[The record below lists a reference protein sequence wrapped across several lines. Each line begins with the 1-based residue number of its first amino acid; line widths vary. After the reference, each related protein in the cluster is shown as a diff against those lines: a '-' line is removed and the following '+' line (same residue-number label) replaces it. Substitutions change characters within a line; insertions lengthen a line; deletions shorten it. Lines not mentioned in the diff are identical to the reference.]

1 MTFKLSQR
9 DHDRLDQIHEDL
21 AKVVRRA
28 AEITKQPFTVTQGL
42 RTLQQQR
49 DLYAQGRTK
58 PGKIVTWTMNSEH
71 LSGRAADLAAI
82 DAKTKILWTES
93 LYPEIARA
101 MLQAAAEYHILITW
115 GGTWKTKDLPHFEL
129 RKPNIGAKT

>member
-1 MTFKLSQR
+1 LTFKLSQR

-28 AEITKQPFTVTQGL
+28 AEITEQPFCVTQGL

-58 PGKIVTWTMNSEH
+58 PGKIVTWTMNSQH
-71 LSGRAADLAAI
+71 LSGRAVDLAAI
-82 DAKTKILWTES
+82 DGKKILWDEK
-93 LYPEIARA
+93 LYPTIAKA
-101 MLQAAAEYHILITW
+101 MLHAAAELHVPITW
-115 GGTWKTKDLPHFEL
+115 GGTWKNKDLPHFEL
-129 RKPNIGAKT
+129 RQLTTGEKT